1 MDQLDLNIGQLKD
14 LHLPE
19 ITLLNLISWTAS
31 GAMIFGGV
39 VPFIPQYRDIRR
51 TMNADGFSTFV
62 CLTLLIAN
70 ILRILFWFGKHFEL
84 PLLAQSIVMIFCM
97 LSMIELCVRVKNRS
111 EILQGKPRTLTESKR
126 SRSDEHIN
134 HADLAIRMP
143 HQNPVVRTL
152 TDFELQ
158 YFWRWTDFGS
168 YIEFL
173 LLFSLLVGFIT
184 YICIDIKIVI
194 EFIGFSAVFAEA
206 MLGAPQFHRNWE
218 KKSTIGMSIKMVSMW
233 TCGDVFKTVYFIL
246 REAPPQFWIC
256 GLIQVSIDIGILFQ
270 VWYYRHYPQLAKPA
284 VQ

>member
-1 MDQLDLNIGQLKD
+1 MD
-14 LHLPE
+14 
-19 ITLLNLISWTAS
+19 
-31 GAMIFGGV
+31 
-39 VPFIPQYRDIRR
+39 
-51 TMNADGFSTFV
+51 
-62 CLTLLIAN
+62 
-70 ILRILFWFGKHFEL
+70 
-84 PLLAQSIVMIFCM
+84 FCF
-97 LSMIELCVRVKNRS
+97 LS
-111 EILQGKPRTLTESKR
+111 
-126 SRSDEHIN
+126 
-134 HADLAIRMP
+134 
-143 HQNPVVRTL
+143 L